1 MGAVLP
7 PHLSPFVDDDK
18 EGYLPTYREELKK
31 LKSTVEVRGGS
42 GKATQSN
49 VEEQREEESEE
60 DEAEQY
66 ARELEA
72 EKSGVSFSAHQ
83 QEQLEESDEEES
95 EDEEGD
101 EEEDEESSD
110 EEQEEVEEVT
120 PTLQRKGPKGI
131 VYDPSAGKKAKS
143 QVPFPSRAPPV
154 YGMFVFV
161 LALKGI
167 TSNCVSR
174 SNAINGYSVWLLIVD
189 MWR

>member
-7 PHLSPFVDDDK
+7 PHLSPFVDDEK

-31 LKSTVEVRGGS
+31 LKSTVEVRTGS
-42 GKATQSN
+42 SKVTSQSN
-49 VEEQREEESEE
+49 VEQEDEEESE

-83 QEQLEESDEEES
+83 QEPLEESDEES
-95 EDEEGD
+95 DEEQEGD
-101 EEEDEESSD
+101 EDGEEEEESSD
-110 EEQEEVEEVT
+110 EEEEEEEVEEEAT

-143 QVPFPSRAPPV
+143 QVLSHPPLLLCLV
-154 YGMFVFV
+154 CPRP
-161 LALKGI
+161 KGNH
-167 TSNCVSR
+167 TQLC
-174 SNAINGYSVWLLIVD
+174 
-189 MWR
+189 

>member
-7 PHLSPFVDDDK
+7 PHLSPFVDDEK

-42 GKATQSN
+42 SKATPQAN
-49 VEEQREEESEE
+49 AEEQEEEEESEE

-83 QEQLEESDEEES
+83 QEQLEESDDDGEEEEES
-95 EDEEGD
+95 DEEDEE
-101 EEEDEESSD
+101 EESSD
-110 EEQEEVEEVT
+110 EEEEAKEEEEAT

-143 QVPFPSRAPPV
+143 QVPSLPSRCCV
-154 YGMFVFV
+154 WFSV
-161 LALKGI
+161 LLPRPKGNH
-167 TSNCVSR
+167 TQLC
-174 SNAINGYSVWLLIVD
+174 
-189 MWR
+189 